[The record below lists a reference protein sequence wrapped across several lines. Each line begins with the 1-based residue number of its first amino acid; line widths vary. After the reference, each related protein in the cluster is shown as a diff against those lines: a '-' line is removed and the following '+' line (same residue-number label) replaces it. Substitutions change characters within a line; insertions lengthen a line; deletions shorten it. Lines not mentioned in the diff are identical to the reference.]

1 MGWHVVVFNTFR
13 RKAVQD
19 QCWPV
24 QRFWNCWMRPFVFKA
39 AWNARMLI
47 LKDCYESQ
55 MIKNPNVCLNKN
67 KTKRLLSKSMDLCQ
81 PNTFDGK
88 TPAIPSNSG
97 KWRFSLR
104 SPWKMWCN
112 HGHLISWPRD
122 HLQFNADHFNVQPPR
137 GIVQAEISQLA
148 RDLAKDLKERE
159 FLASILPRNGEKD
172 GSDWSDV

>member
-1 MGWHVVVFNTFR
+1 M
-13 RKAVQD
+13 
-19 QCWPV
+19 
-24 QRFWNCWMRPFVFKA
+24 FKA

-97 KWRFSLR
+97 K
-104 SPWKMWCN
+104 
-112 HGHLISWPRD
+112 
-122 HLQFNADHFNVQPPR
+122 
-137 GIVQAEISQLA
+137 
-148 RDLAKDLKERE
+148 
-159 FLASILPRNGEKD
+159 
-172 GSDWSDV
+172 